1 MRDSASRDIENTTAL
16 MNGEGTVMVALVY
29 RDYIFHS
36 LGICQMRAN
45 PVLEYY
51 TEREY
56 TGALKT
62 AAIMHNMLN

>member
-1 MRDSASRDIENTTAL
+1 